1 MWYKMIDDIFYNNLD
16 YIDLHGYDSQTARVL
31 TNDFIN
37 DSVIMKKDQ
46 VIIIH
51 GIGEG
56 IIKNVVHD
64 ILKINKYVKS
74 FKLHNN
80 NNGMTIVSL
89 NIDKH

>member
-1 MWYKMIDDIFYNNLD
+1 MIDDIFYNNID

-37 DSVIMKKDQ
+37 DSVIMKKDKL
-46 VIIIH
+46 IIIH

-56 IIKNVVHD
+56 IIKNTVHD
-64 ILKINKYVKS
+64 TLRTNKYVKY

-80 NNGMTIVSL
+80 NIGMTIVCL

>member
-1 MWYKMIDDIFYNNLD
+1 MIDDIFYNNLD

-37 DSVIMKKDQ
+37 DSVIMKKRK

-64 ILKINKYVKS
+64 TLKSNKYVNE

-80 NNGMTIVSL
+80 TGMTIVCL

>member
-1 MWYKMIDDIFYNNLD
+1 MIDDIFYNNLD

-37 DSVIMKKDQ
+37 VSVTMKKEK

-64 ILKINKYVKS
+64 TLKSNKYVKE

-80 NNGMTIVSL
+80 NTGMTIACL